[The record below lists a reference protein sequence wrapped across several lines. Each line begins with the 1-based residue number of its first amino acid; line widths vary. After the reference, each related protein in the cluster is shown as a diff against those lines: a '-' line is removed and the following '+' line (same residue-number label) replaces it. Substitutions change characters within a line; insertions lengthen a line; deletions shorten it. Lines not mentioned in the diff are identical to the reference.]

1 MIIQRSN
8 RWIYIQQEQVSAI
21 VKGLQRNG
29 HEPQPDPA
37 ISKAINQLIE
47 LPRADFEQ
55 LVVDLYCTLGHQAKR
70 TGGPG
75 DRDFDIVIVA
85 KTGQHWIAQ
94 CKQWRGAVGESVVR
108 EFYAAMMR
116 EHAAQGAIITT
127 AKFTPKAC
135 AWAKGKAIHLYDGP
149 AFLRVVQRLKGPFVL
164 DTDAARG

>member
-1 MIIQRSN
+1 VN
-8 RWIYIQQEQVSAI
+8 VL
-21 VKGLQRNG
+21 KRNG
-29 HEPQPDPA
+29 HTAPTSSDPA
-37 ISKAINQLIE
+37 TAKAIGRLIE
-47 LPRADFEQ
+47 LPRAEFEQ
-55 LVVDLYCTLGHQAKR
+55 LVAELYCALGHDARR

-127 AKFTPKAC
+127 ARFTPKAVQ
-135 AWAKGKAIHLYDGP
+135 WVQGKSIHLYDGP
-149 AFLRVVQRLKGPFVL
+149 AFLQVLQRIKGSKVL
-164 DTDAARG
+164 DPDEHG